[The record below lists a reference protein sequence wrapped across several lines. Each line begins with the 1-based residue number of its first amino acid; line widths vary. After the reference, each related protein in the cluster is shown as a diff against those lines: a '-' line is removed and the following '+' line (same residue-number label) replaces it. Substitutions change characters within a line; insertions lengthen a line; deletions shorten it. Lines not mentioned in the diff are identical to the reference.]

1 MKILYVT
8 KYFPPEY
15 GGIETLSKNIC
26 DFFFKKNKK
35 IEVICFS
42 KKKSYL
48 SKSNKYNVYFFRPF
62 LNLFS
67 TPISISIILFILKN
81 YKRYDCIHIHTPNPL
96 IELILIF
103 LPIKKLII
111 SWGSDIIN
119 QKILKIFFNPIQ
131 YALLKKA
138 KKIICLS
145 NNYLK
150 YSKDLKNFKKKIV
163 IIPPIIKK
171 SPYKPKVKNY
181 QKINILMV
189 GRLVDYKGY
198 DIAIKTLSLL
208 PKNYNLNIIGRGKN
222 KIKLLNLIRNLKLN
236 KRIKLLDKANDRVKQ
251 KYLKKSSLLLMC
263 STSRAE
269 SFGISILEAI
279 SNSLPLIISKVKG
292 SGMNDMIINKFN
304 GYKFDNFSS
313 EDCAKKIIKLCESKK
328 KLNLFSKNSLK
339 LFNQKFNRKKIEKNL
354 ERIYY

>member
-1 MKILYVT
+1 MKILYIT

-42 KKKSYL
+42 KKKTYL
-48 SKSNKYNVYFFRPF
+48 SKSNDYNVYFFKPF

-96 IELILIF
+96 IELILNF

-119 QKILKIFFNPIQ
+119 QKILKFFFNPIQ
-131 YALLKKA
+131 FFLLKKS

-145 NNYLK
+145 NNYLN
-150 YSKDLKNFKKKIV
+150 YSQDKKKIV
-163 IIPPIIKK
+163 IIYLIIKTL
-171 SPYKPKVKNY
+171 PYKHKVKNNN
-181 QKINILMV
+181 KINILMV

-208 PKNYNLNIIGRGKN
+208 PKNYNLNIIGSGKN
-222 KIKLLNLIRNLKLN
+222 KKKLLNLIKNLKLN
-236 KRIKLLDKANDRVKQ
+236 KRIKLLDKANDQVKET
-251 KYLKKSSLLLMC
+251 YLKKSSLFLMC

-279 SNSLPLIISKVKG
+279 SNSLPIISRVKG

-304 GYKFDNFSS
+304 GYKFNNFSS
-313 EDCAKKIIKLCESKK
+313 EDCAKKIIKLCESKNR
-328 KLNLFSKNSLK
+328 LNLFSKNSLK
-339 LFNQKFNRKKIEKNL
+339 LFNQKFNRKKIELNL

>member
-1 MKILYVT
+1 MKILYIT

-35 IEVICFS
+35 IEVVCFS
-42 KKKSYL
+42 KKKTYL
-48 SKSNKYNVYFFRPF
+48 SKSNYYNVYFFKPL

-81 YKRYDCIHIHTPNPL
+81 YKKYDCIHIHTPNPL

-111 SWGSDIIN
+111 SWGSDIVN
-119 QKILKIFFNPIQ
+119 QKILKLFFNPIQ
-131 YALLKKA
+131 FFLLRKS

-145 NNYLK
+145 NNYLN
-150 YSKDLKNFKKKIV
+150 YSRELKNFRKKIV

-171 SPYKPKVKNY
+171 LSNTHKVKNNH
-181 QKINILMV
+181 KINILMV

-198 DIAIKTLSLL
+198 DIAIEALSLL
-208 PKNYNLNIIGRGKN
+208 PKNYNLNIIGSGKN
-222 KIKLLNLIRNLKLN
+222 KKKLINLITNLKLN
-236 KRIKLLDKANDRVKQ
+236 KRIKLLDKVNDQLKE
-251 KYLKKSSLLLMC
+251 KYLKKSSFFLMC

-279 SNSLPLIISKVKG
+279 SNSLPLIISRVKG

-304 GYKFDNFSS
+304 GYKFENFSHI
-313 EDCAKKIIKLCESKK
+313 DCAKKITKLCESKK
-328 KLNLFSKNSLK
+328 RLNLFSKNSLK
-339 LFNQKFNRKKIEKNL
+339 LFNQKFNRKKIETNL

>member
-1 MKILYVT
+1 MKILYIT

-26 DFFFKKNKK
+26 DFFFKKKNK

-42 KKKSYL
+42 KKKTYL
-48 SKSNKYNVYFFRPF
+48 SKSNNYNVYFFKTF

-81 YKRYDCIHIHTPNPL
+81 YKRYDCIHIHTPNPS
-96 IELILIF
+96 IELILNF

-119 QKILKIFFNPIQ
+119 QKILKFFFNPIQ
-131 YALLKKA
+131 FFLLKKS

-145 NNYLK
+145 NNYLN
-150 YSKDLKNFKKKIV
+150 YSQDLKNFKKKIV

-171 SPYKPKVKNY
+171 LPYKKKFKNNN
-181 QKINILMV
+181 KINILMV

-198 DIAIKTLSLL
+198 DIAIETLSLL
-208 PKNYNLNIIGRGKN
+208 PKNYNLNIIGSGKN
-222 KIKLLNLIRNLKLN
+222 KKKLLNLIKNLKLN
-236 KRIKLLDKANDRVKQ
+236 KKIKLLDKANDQVKE
-251 KYLKKSSLLLMC
+251 KYLKKSSLFLMC
-263 STSRAE
+263 STRRAE

-279 SNSLPLIISKVKG
+279 SNSLPLIISRVKG

-328 KLNLFSKNSLK
+328 RLNLFSKNSLK
-339 LFNQKFNRKKIEKNL
+339 LFNQKFNRKKIESNL